1 MFFYWA
7 FFLGFCDVA
16 YGQVVSP
23 LTPKGGIKQS
33 AISHR
38 QSASLSADD
47 RKLAESDT
55 RKCLV
60 KVALG
65 QTHVRERTGRN
76 DGVEVRKYLKI
87 LHLPEG
93 TPYCGAFIEWVY
105 RQCGIN
111 ANVQAPAVAYSWMK
125 YPNRIVWNKGP
136 IRDKKVPLSGDVAV
150 FTWRQRTGGV
160 RHHCELVA
168 EWQDDEEVED
178 FVTVGANTSAPRW
191 VKVKG
196 EGVHKKLREKEEA
209 VVSNHIAPYPPKG
222 ELLRPIAI
230 F

>member
-1 MFFYWA
+1 MRYVFFYWA

-16 YGQVVSP
+16 YGQVVV
-23 LTPKGGIKQS
+23 
-33 AISHR
+33 R
-38 QSASLSADD
+38 QSTVGSSQ
-47 RKLAESDT
+47 LAVKVNDSQEVEM

-125 YPNRIVWNKGP
+125 YPNRLIWNKGALKGKQLP
-136 IRDKKVPLSGDVAV
+136 RAGDVAV

-178 FVTVGANTSAPRW
+178 FVTVGANTSAPQTRSPAF

-209 VVSNHIAPYPPKG
+209 VVSNHISGSLEAKP
-222 ELLRPIAI
+222 RPLVNP
-230 F
+230 FVTL